1 MELSKKDIDF
11 LVSILKKYIDT
22 SLATITNRSRIKVH
36 HFEEQYMRTVN
47 GGLPLDQ
54 SLFRTYLQT
63 CGKVNVWIDLDK
75 TGVFPEEKDSD
86 VLYFIWQD
94 DGYNMYIYTD
104 KYVLV
109 TSGSDKSYIDD
120 ENKSLDTTYSSD
132 KVEELISALAQES
145 DPVFNQWLLDN
156 SAYLNALL
164 VEQPPLPTTKYL
176 NGERQWVAL
185 PSVGDIEHDDTL
197 NKNGNPDFL
206 HITQAE
212 KDDFAIKAYAYERV
226 NVAPTIALKLATQT
240 AIVQTLT
247 SANTFAITLPTP
259 RLNKINESIITFK
272 IGSTVPNI
280 TYPANLKWY
289 TDEIVLRINSTRTL
303 VFEQKTFDGVN
314 FETWV
319 SCDKNV

>member
-1 MELSKKDIDF
+1 MTQLEQQMQAELIVTQTLCNYLADY
-11 LVSILKKYIDT
+11 LTLKGVPST
-22 SLATITNRSRIKVH
+22 S
-36 HFEEQYMRTVN
+36 
-47 GGLPLDQ
+47 
-54 SLFRTYLQT
+54 
-63 CGKVNVWIDLDK
+63 
-75 TGVFPEEKDSD
+75 
-86 VLYFIWQD
+86 
-94 DGYNMYIYTD
+94 
-104 KYVLV
+104 
-109 TSGSDKSYIDD
+109 D
-120 ENKSLDTTYSSD
+120 EGLDTLVP
-132 KVEELISALAQES
+132 KVLLISS
-145 DPVFNQWLLDN
+145 GG
-156 SAYLNALL
+156 S
-164 VEQPPLPTTKYL
+164 
-176 NGERQWVAL
+176 
-185 PSVGDIEHDDTL
+185 IEHDDTL